1 MSQNFAQGQFQVG
14 EINDHPVLGLA
25 HDSEFNSIG
34 VSMERPTFSVPG
46 KEMRAVN
53 VFGHTQLH
61 YCENSLTRVGDGKPE
76 ARSQKPEWEP
86 PSFWL
91 LASSF
96 PSPHIFPQLH
106 NREFKFVTEGEE
118 RVGTEATQ
126 RAAPTL

>member
-1 MSQNFAQGQFQVG
+1 MAFVYPHRERKCQTLCQFVTQQFANVFDRWIFEKVIPGPVVVMSQNFAQGQFQVG

-61 YCENSLTRVGDGKPE
+61 YCENSLTRPE
-76 ARSQKPEWEP
+76 AAERRESND
-86 PSFWL
+86 
-91 LASSF
+91 SSA
-96 PSPHIFPQLH
+96 
-106 NREFKFVTEGEE
+106 VTGA
-118 RVGTEATQ
+118 VN
-126 RAAPTL
+126 